1 MAVTAQFRA
10 PLPCPPDVRHIAR
23 QSLAEAM
30 ALLERRPLSDRSVH
44 AVRKDLKRARAM
56 LRLMRAALGDETYR
70 RNNAALRDVARAL
83 GEVRDS
89 KVLLDTLQSL
99 PKRSAVAPDRSRA
112 QLRARLRREHVH
124 SRGTLRGN
132 GTSVRRSYKS
142 LRSVRHSLSRVPAD
156 CYDWP
161 VLRQG
166 VCRVYGRARITL
178 GRVRAHRTAEDL
190 HELRKQTKYLWHQL
204 EALAAS
210 DGGGTRSL
218 AAAAHRLSDLLG
230 DDHNLTVLRGKVLQ
244 ASLAPSAQK
253 RLLARID
260 ARRERLIG
268 RALLLA
274 RRIFRDPPAKFAA
287 RVAAAPH

>member
-1 MAVTAQFRA
+1 MTAQFRA
-10 PLPCPPDVRHIAR
+10 LPARPPDVRHFAR

-44 AVRKDLKRARAM
+44 TVRKDLKRARAM
-56 LRLMRAALGDETYR
+56 LRLMRAALGDEAYR
-70 RNNAALRDVARAL
+70 RNNAALREVARAL

-89 KVLLDTLQSL
+89 RVLLDTLQSL
-99 PKRSAVAPDRSRA
+99 PKRSAAAPDRSRA
-112 QLRARLRREHVH
+112 KLRARLRREHARA
-124 SRGTLRGN
+124 RGTLHGD
-132 GTSVRRSYKS
+132 GVSVRRSYKS
-142 LRSVRHSLSRVPAD
+142 LRSVRHSLSRGPAGR
-156 CYDWP
+156 YDWP
-161 VLRQG
+161 VLRRG

-190 HELRKQTKYLWHQL
+190 HELRKQTKYLWYQL

-210 DGGGTRSL
+210 DGGGTRAL

-260 ARRERLIG
+260 ARRVRLIR
-268 RALLLA
+268 RALVLA
-274 RRIFRDPPAKFAA
+274 RRIFRDSPAIFAV
-287 RVAAAPH
+287 RVAVAPH

>member
-1 MAVTAQFRA
+1 MTAQYRA

-30 ALLERRPLSDRSVH
+30 SLLERGPLSDRAVH
-44 AVRKDLKRARAM
+44 AVRKELKRARAM
-56 LRLMRAALGDETYR
+56 LRLMRAALGENAYQRD
-70 RNNAALRDVARAL
+70 NAAMRDVARAL

-99 PKRSAVAPDRSRA
+99 PTRTPVTVDRSRA
-112 QLRARLRREHVH
+112 ELRTRLRRERER
-124 SRGTLRGN
+124 SRAALGGN
-132 GTSVRRSYKS
+132 GTSLRRSQKS
-142 LRSVRHSLSRVPAD
+142 LRSVRHSLSRGPAD
-156 CYDWP
+156 RYDWR

-166 VCRVYGRARITL
+166 VRRVYGRARTTL
-178 GRVRAHRTAEDL
+178 GRVRAHRAAEDL

-204 EALAAS
+204 EAFATS
-210 DGGGTRSL
+210 DGGGARSL
-218 AAAAHRLSDLLG
+218 AAATHRLSDLLG
-230 DDHNLTVLRGKVLQ
+230 DEHNLTVLRGKVLQ

-268 RALLLA
+268 RALVLA
-274 RRIFRDPPAKFAA
+274 RRIFRDPPRAFAA
-287 RVAAAPH
+287 RVTAGPR